1 MVGKALLFVERHVA
15 ILVEEELHL
24 GRVNLADGA
33 QLLAQVGG
41 GVGEL
46 DVQKDDGVSP
56 LDADVVLSRGV
67 LGHGGDGA
75 LRAGRSSG
83 SRGAPPPL
91 EANRNDYRKKLPLG
105 YGAESGLYL
114 IRSTAQMISEVSFI

>member
-1 MVGKALLFVERHVA
+1 MVGEALLFVERHVA

-24 GRVNLADGA
+24 GRVNLAADGA

-41 GVGEL
+41 GVREL

-56 LDADVVLSRGV
+56 LDADVVLSRVV

-83 SRGAPPPL
+83 RAVHRHQNGERKDNRVEKNPESKRG
-91 EANRNDYRKKLPLG
+91 LG
-105 YGAESGLYL
+105 AGCGLY
-114 IRSTAQMISEVSFI
+114 AQQHK

>member
-1 MVGKALLFVERHVA
+1 MVGEALLFVERHVA

-91 EANRNDYRKKLPLG
+91 EANRNDYRKKFALDRE
-105 YGAESGLYL
+105 AESGLYL

>member
-1 MVGKALLFVERHVA
+1 LVGEALLFVQRHVA

-67 LGHGGDGA
+67 LGHVATGRCA
-75 LRAGRSSG
+75 LGFRAGRAG
-83 SRGAPPPL
+83 HRAP
-91 EANRNDYRKKLPLG
+91 EAQRLQKEKRFLVSNLWAL
-105 YGAESGLYL
+105 
-114 IRSTAQMISEVSFI
+114 AQL